1 MGKGST
7 GSAVVKSVVLVFF
20 GAVIVL
26 GLYLMF
32 TRSRKTPNEEKYD
45 LTIVDEITTTN
56 LDKNYPANPRKVV
69 ELYSKTMQVLY
80 KEEYSDSQQSKMIDV
95 LAGLMDEELLS
106 NQQNFSGNIKKEVKD
121 HRDNDYS
128 ISYFVV
134 QSKEPEEVS
143 VNGRKMCNVE
153 CLFTLRQGSYIDTVD
168 YMFVMRRDEAG
179 KWKILGWTLK
189 EDEG

>member
-32 TRSRKTPNEEKYD
+32 TRSRKAPNEEKYD

-143 VNGRKMCNVE
+143 VNGSKMCNVE